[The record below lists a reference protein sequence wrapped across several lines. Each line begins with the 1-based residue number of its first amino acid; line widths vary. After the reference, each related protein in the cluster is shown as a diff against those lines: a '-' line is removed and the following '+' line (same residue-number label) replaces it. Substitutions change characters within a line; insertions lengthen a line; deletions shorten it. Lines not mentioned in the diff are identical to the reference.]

1 VTHPLSF
8 QSWDIE
14 NFAKFFKKKI
24 AQSVEFT
31 IGEKESKMFP
41 FFFIEKATQFVEKK
55 SLTAFV

>member
-1 VTHPLSF
+1 LKILQSF
-8 QSWDIE
+8 
-14 NFAKFFKKKI
+14 FKKI

>member
-1 VTHPLSF
+1 MTHPLSF

-14 NFAKFFKKKI
+14 NFAKFFLKKI